1 MFQRHRCLPQS
12 VGPIVSK
19 DSSRLPPSLS
29 LSIDDLLLLFR
40 LSPAL
45 DLRRESLLLCWLLSH
60 QMAAIGGPLRSKL
73 RLSVSSLL
81 HHDIMRIPI
90 LKHYISSYSSAP
102 SSFNH
107 TTKTIYNICHC
118 QHQFHTSLRP
128 RYYHDG
134 RPRGSLWRGKKMI
147 GKEALFVIL
156 GLKRVKDDE
165 EKLDKFV
172 KTHVSRLLKMDMVA
186 VLNELERQEEVD
198 LAVKMFWVIQKQ
210 DWYQPDV
217 YLYKDLIIALSKS
230 KKMDE
235 AMKLWESMKKENL
248 YPDSQTYTEVIRG
261 FLSFGSPGDAMN
273 IYEDMKQSP
282 DPPDELPFRI
292 LLKGLLPHPLLRNK
306 VKQDFEEIF
315 PDQSI
320 YDPPQ
325 EIFGLR

>member
-1 MFQRHRCLPQS
+1 MAASFGRKILNSKLQS
-12 VGPIVSK
+12 SIFSLVCHDMTRIPLAFSHPIIRFDDVGHGQQKSY
-19 DSSRLPPSLS
+19 RY
-29 LSIDDLLLLFR
+29 
-40 LSPAL
+40 LSP
-45 DLRRESLLLCWLLSH
+45 C
-60 QMAAIGGPLRSKL
+60 
-73 RLSVSSLL
+73 
-81 HHDIMRIPI
+81 
-90 LKHYISSYSSAP
+90 
-102 SSFNH
+102 
-107 TTKTIYNICHC
+107 
-118 QHQFHTSLRP
+118 
-128 RYYHDG
+128 YYHDG
-134 RPRGSLWRGKKMI
+134 RPRGSLWRGKKLI

-165 EKLDKFV
+165 EKLDNFIKV
-172 KTHVSRLLKMDMVA
+172 HVSRLLKMDMVA
-186 VLNELERQEEVD
+186 VLNELERQEEVQ

-235 AMKLWESMKKENL
+235 AMKLWENMKKENM

-261 FLSFGSPGDAMN
+261 FLRFGSPGDAMN

-292 LLKGLLPHPLLRNK
+292 LLKGLLPHPLFRNK
-306 VKQDFEEIF
+306 VKQDFEDIF

-320 YDPPQ
+320 YDPPE

>member
-1 MFQRHRCLPQS
+1 MMACYSIITTTIPMVLVWS
-12 VGPIVSK
+12 
-19 DSSRLPPSLS
+19 SSRGVFLLVQ
-29 LSIDDLLLLFR
+29 SI
-40 LSPAL
+40 S
-45 DLRRESLLLCWLLSH
+45 SST
-60 QMAAIGGPLRSKL
+60 MAAFGGRLRSKL
-73 RLSVSSLL
+73 QSSIFSLI
-81 HHDIMRIPI
+81 HRDITTTSIPI
-90 LKHYISSYSSAP
+90 LKCYISYCNS
-102 SSFNH
+102 SSFTIPLAFNH
-107 TTKTIYNICHC
+107 STLSFEDVWHGEQQCYRY
-118 QHQFHTSLRP
+118 LRACC
-128 RYYHDG
+128 YHDG
-134 RPRGSLWRGKKMI
+134 RPRGSLWRGKKLI

-172 KTHVSRLLKMDMVA
+172 KDHVSRLLKMDMVA

-261 FLSFGSPGDAMN
+261 FLKFGSPGDAMN

-282 DPPDELPFRI
+282 DPPDELPFRV

-315 PDQSI
+315 PDQNI

>member
-1 MFQRHRCLPQS
+1 
-12 VGPIVSK
+12 
-19 DSSRLPPSLS
+19 
-29 LSIDDLLLLFR
+29 
-40 LSPAL
+40 
-45 DLRRESLLLCWLLSH
+45 
-60 QMAAIGGPLRSKL
+60 MAAIGGPLRSKL
-73 RLSVSSLL
+73 RSSVSSFL
-81 HHDIMRIPI
+81 HHDIIRIPI
-90 LKHYISSYSSAP
+90 LKHFISSYSSCPTPTSPLA
-102 SSFNH
+102 FNH
-107 TTKTIYNICHC
+107 TTNTIYNTCHC
-118 QHQFHTSLRP
+118 QHQLHTCLRP
-128 RYYHDG
+128 RHYHDG

-156 GLKRVKDDE
+156 GIKRVKDDE

-217 YLYKDLIIALSKS
+217 YLYKDLIISLSKS

-261 FLSFGSPGDAMN
+261 FLRFGSPGDAMN

-320 YDPPQ
+320 YDPPE